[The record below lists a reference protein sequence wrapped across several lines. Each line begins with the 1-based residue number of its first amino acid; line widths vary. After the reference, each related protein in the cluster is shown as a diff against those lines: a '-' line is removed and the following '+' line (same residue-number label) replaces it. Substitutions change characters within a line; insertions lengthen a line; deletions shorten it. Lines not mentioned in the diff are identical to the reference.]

1 MPDQETEGFQ
11 VVDKRRLITGE
22 ESSSEAPGEKDSETG
37 QAEAASVSG
46 AGAQTAQ
53 DQTVRE
59 TGEQM
64 SAEVPDLLA
73 YMLSLLGAAAWQWMG
88 LIANPVT
95 RKAEVDLNQARLAI
109 DTFEDIARRLYP
121 YLDEE
126 TNRQI
131 RQSLTDLRVNFLER
145 SKSGGQS

>member
-1 MPDQETEGFQ
+1 MADQETEGFQ
-11 VVDKRRLITGE
+11 VIDKRRLVTGE
-22 ESSSEAPGEKDSETG
+22 DQPAKAEESREQPEAPGGQGPERG
-37 QAEAASVSG
+37 QANREP
-46 AGAQTAQ
+46 AGAEESAQ
-53 DQTVRE
+53 
-59 TGEQM
+59 QM

-95 RKAEVDLNQARLAI
+95 RRTEVDLSQARLAI

-126 TNRQI
+126 ANRQI
-131 RQSLTDLRVNFLER
+131 RQTLTDLRVNFLER
-145 SKSGGQS
+145 SKGASQG

>member
-1 MPDQETEGFQ
+1 MPDQESEGFQ

-22 ESSSEAPGEKDSETG
+22 ESSGEAPSEKDSETG
-37 QAEAASVSG
+37 QAEATTVSG
-46 AGAQTAQ
+46 AGAQTPQ
-53 DQTVRE
+53 NDTVCE
-59 TGEQM
+59 TSEQM

-109 DTFEDIARRLYP
+109 DTFEDVARRLYP
-121 YLDEE
+121 YLDEQ

-145 SKSGGQS
+145 SKSGEQS

>member
-1 MPDQETEGFQ
+1 MSDQETEGFQ
-11 VVDKRRLITGE
+11 VVDKRRLVTGE
-22 ESSSEAPGEKDSETG
+22 DSTGEKAAEGEPASGGEETQPVERPGEP
-37 QAEAASVSG
+37 
-46 AGAQTAQ
+46 AGAPESEGQ
-53 DQTVRE
+53 
-59 TGEQM
+59 QM

-73 YMLSLLGAAAWQWMG
+73 YVLSLLGAAAWQWMG

-95 RKAEVDLNQARLAI
+95 RRAEVDLQQARLAI

-131 RQSLTDLRVNFLER
+131 RQSLADLRVNFLER
-145 SKSGGQS
+145 SKGSGQG

>member
-1 MPDQETEGFQ
+1 MADQETEGFQ
-11 VVDKRRLITGE
+11 VIDKRRLVTGE
-22 ESSSEAPGEKDSETG
+22 DQPAEAEESREQPKAPGG
-37 QAEAASVSG
+37 QEPERGPANTEP
-46 AGAQTAQ
+46 AGAEESA
-53 DQTVRE
+53 R
-59 TGEQM
+59 QM

-95 RKAEVDLNQARLAI
+95 RRAEVDLNQARLAI

-126 TNRQI
+126 ANRQI

-145 SKSGGQS
+145 SKGASQG